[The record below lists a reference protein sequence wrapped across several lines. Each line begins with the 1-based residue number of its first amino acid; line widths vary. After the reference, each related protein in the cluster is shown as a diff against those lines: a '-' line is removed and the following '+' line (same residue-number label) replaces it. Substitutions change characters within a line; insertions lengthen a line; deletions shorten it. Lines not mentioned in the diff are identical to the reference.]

1 MKTKFFFFLAII
13 FTTSMIRLS
22 AQDYTTAVGLRAAW
36 GYGLSAKH
44 FISDNAAIELIGRY
58 RSYSS
63 STILGK
69 FSYNYLSITGLYQ
82 MHKEID
88 AVDGLAW
95 YWGGGASLGFYG
107 GDFKDINV
115 DDKGSTNI
123 GICGNLGLDY
133 KFANIP
139 LNISA
144 DWIPT
149 FLLSGYGNGFSSESG
164 GLAIRYT
171 LK

>member
-63 STILGK
+63 STILCTK
-69 FSYNYLSITGLYQ
+69 KL
-82 MHKEID
+82 MRWM
-88 AVDGLAW
+88 A
-95 YWGGGASLGFYG
+95 
-107 GDFKDINV
+107 
-115 DDKGSTNI
+115 
-123 GICGNLGLDY
+123 
-133 KFANIP
+133 
-139 LNISA
+139 
-144 DWIPT
+144 
-149 FLLSGYGNGFSSESG
+149 
-164 GLAIRYT
+164 
-171 LK
+171 